1 MKHGETIK
9 VAAISL
15 VAVCAYLLVGS
26 LLLAQFCMTGRRKS
40 LDGAF
45 QWQSEHYDTSFYEPL
60 QKSDY
65 TVEGANGYV
74 LHVQELANPV
84 PSTKYVIISH
94 GYMDNRFGA
103 LKYVPTYLDLGYN
116 CVIYDL
122 RGHGLN
128 ERTFTTYGIL
138 EGQDLAALVKEVRAR
153 HADLEELGLHGESLG
168 AGSTIT
174 SLKYQPEVDFAVA
187 DCGFSDIENV
197 LRGAYG
203 RFGAGFLFDLANLGA
218 KLRYGYAL
226 SNMRP
231 IDSLNDNTTPVLF
244 IHGANDS
251 FILPKNS
258 QDMYDRTRGYKEICL
273 IDGAEHARSVLTD
286 PVAYQQAIASFLEGR
301 E

>member
-9 VAAISL
+9 VAAISF
-15 VAVCAYLLVGS
+15 VAVCVYLLVGS

-168 AGSTIT
+168 AGSTI
-174 SLKYQPEVDFAVA
+174 
-187 DCGFSDIENV
+187 I
-197 LRGAYG
+197 
-203 RFGAGFLFDLANLGA
+203 GA

-231 IDSLNDNTTPVLF
+231 IDSLNDNTIPVLF

-286 PVAYQQAIASFLEGR
+286 PVAYQQAIASFLESM